1 LEIEEYFAQ
10 IKAVV
15 DQYAA
20 ATFVVSATVAFETR
34 SGDQGFLAGKVQF
47 VDSSELHFREYLDV
61 AAERI
66 EKVMYSYHYQDPNA
80 ELVFRYDNAAH
91 RPTLAVSSHRH
102 DLSGVK
108 AIETPRLEQ
117 VLAEVAERQ
126 RWV

>member
-1 LEIEEYFAQ
+1 MEIEEYFAQ

-20 ATFVVSATVAFETR
+20 ATFVVSANVAFETR
-34 SGDQGFLAGKVQF
+34 PGDQGFLAGKVRF

-61 AAERI
+61 TAQAI
-66 EKVMYSYHYQDPNA
+66 EKVMYSYHFQDTTGI
-80 ELVFRYDNAAH
+80 LIFRYDNAAH
-91 RPTLAVSSHRH
+91 KPTLAISSHRH
-102 DLSGVK
+102 DPSGVK
-108 AIETPRLEQ
+108 LAETPRLEQ